1 MSEPTPNAPAP
12 RAKPQYV
19 LATGRGD
26 PQSRKGGACWRFG
39 LLAAAAL
46 AMAASSA
53 HAFPFGKKKD
63 KDREDEPVEQVLI
76 APAATPLA
84 ATAAY
89 YAAFRRDL
97 AALEAMPVA
106 SVEETRAAHEMLATH
121 DPDRLSAGIVA
132 FAALTATEN
141 PAYVAGL
148 QEAVDLYGKEQILEA
163 VAVDPRVA
171 SDLPGAEAAAQSVLS
186 LVKSDAARMLRLGER
201 FETRAREIASTSW
214 GKTRLRNQQSRVDE
228 IAQLARARQVAA
240 PALPHV
246 LAGGVTAPVLT
257 AAAPEWRASMAT
269 ADAQEPTGAQ
279 EAAVPQTEAPR
290 AAPLATADARAQ
302 RFVDRVL
309 ALATVYAVNGG
320 ADAPDE
326 RYLGNPR
333 SRQCLISAKLNLDQC
348 IAASSSPYEAT
359 YCLGRHGLSEA
370 GGCFDWVAAQS

>member
-1 MSEPTPNAPAP
+1 M
-12 RAKPQYV
+12 
-19 LATGRGD
+19 G
-26 PQSRKGGACWRFG
+26 PQSGKDGCRWRFG

-63 KDREDEPVEQVLI
+63 KDRENEAVERVLI

-121 DPDRLSAGIVA
+121 DPGRLSAGIVA

-171 SDLPGAEAAAQSVLS
+171 SDLPGADAAAQSVLS

-201 FETRAREIASTSW
+201 FETRAREIATTSW

-228 IAQLARARQVAA
+228 IAQLARARLVAA

-257 AAAPEWRASMAT
+257 AAAPEWRASMAD
-269 ADAQEPTGAQ
+269 ADAQEAAGAQ
-279 EAAVPQTEAPR
+279 AAAGAREASGPQTEATH

-326 RYLGNPR
+326 RFLDNPR
-333 SRQCLISAKLNLDQC
+333 SRQCLVSAKLNLDQC